1 MECMDV
7 YNIYNYME
15 RMQVYM
21 TDGMNGSMIVRIMEA
36 LWLMEWMKVCMTVR
50 INGSIMTGEI
60 NRSMYDW

>member
-1 MECMDV
+1 
-7 YNIYNYME
+7 ME